1 MKRVAIIGGGWA
13 GLACA
18 HGLTEACQQAR
29 EPTEIWLFEA
39 SPHAGGRAR
48 GIRWETSLGETPIDN
63 GQHLL
68 IGAYSQSWKLL
79 QDAGVPLERAW
90 SDSALHW
97 ASYTPDRPTGY
108 ELLRIPPQAWP
119 WRFLGQS
126 FPHLTDRRL
135 AQPWSLLSR
144 LSLANLL
151 RHAIQSNWQ
160 ATGTVFHW
168 LSQLAMPERVRLQFW
183 RPLIEGALNTDWRQA
198 SASVC
203 LRVIKDS
210 LTGPAGS
217 TNCWHPRADL
227 SQNAIEPLWRWLTTR
242 QAKLISRCRI
252 AALRPTTSA
261 SPGSG
266 PGSGSGSG
274 SGPGS
279 SRWQLQVHPS
289 SQDQALA
296 FGLKDQTFDAVVLA
310 TPAYEADRLWR
321 QSGLQETPAI
331 VRARALDWRGVMTL
345 YIHLNQA
352 QAALLGPATQW
363 LCSLPGLG
371 DRTHVGLARSP
382 SENGSQVVSMVA
394 SGLSPDDDRAVT
406 ADSLWRSAE
415 HYLRPLGIDNLK
427 ALPYRFTDD
436 PRATWACTAAFT
448 DGTGYALADLDD
460 APLTGVAGLY
470 RAADDLT
477 YGYPACIEA
486 AVRSGQASARR
497 VHQYLGLA

>member
-29 EPTEIWLFEA
+29 EPAEIWLFEA

-68 IGAYSQSWKLL
+68 IGAYSQTWKLL
-79 QDAGVPLERAW
+79 RTVGVPLDQAW

-97 ASYTPDRPTGY
+97 AAYTPDHATGY
-108 ELLRIPPQAWP
+108 ALLRIPPQAWP

-126 FPHLTDRRL
+126 FPPLTDRRL

-217 TNCWHPRADL
+217 TNCWHPKADL
-227 SQNAIEPLWRWLTTR
+227 SQNAIEPLWRWLETR
-242 QAKLISRCRI
+242 QTKVVSRCRI
-252 AALRPTTSA
+252 AALRPSTPA
-261 SPGSG
+261 SPGSD
-266 PGSGSGSG
+266 SG
-274 SGPGS
+274 SGP

-289 SQDQALA
+289 SQDQALT

-331 VRARALDWRGVMTL
+331 GRARSLDWRGVMTL

-352 QAALLGPATQW
+352 QATLLGPATQW

-394 SGLSPDDDRAVT
+394 SGLCSQDDRSVI

-415 HYLRPLGIDNLK
+415 HYLRPLSIDNLK

-448 DGTGYALADLDD
+448 DAAGYAPADLDD
-460 APLTGVAGLY
+460 ASLTGVSGLY

-497 VHQYLGLA
+497 VHQHLGLA